1 MFANKKIIEIL
12 FICLW
17 VLTAFS
23 PGLTVPPAC
32 AGTAPNTYLP
42 PILIKLQKNIVNDL
56 YKAGIL
62 VSHNVDKLS
71 KFDFKAGETY
81 KLLGEICQSN
91 KYIIDCAIINA
102 SGILTS
108 IEPAAHKSSEGV
120 DISAQEHFKRL
131 KEIKKPVLSHIFKS
145 VEGTWGIAIQYP
157 IFDNPGAGDENKSLK
172 GALSLLINPEL
183 FFKDIIERQTKGLPL
198 KAWLMQIDGTMLY
211 SPDTSHFGQNIF
223 THDSYKSIRNIKKM
237 SELVAGSETGSAML
251 EIAAENNK
259 STTESSLNS
268 SNTLENV
275 ILKKA
280 YWTTVGLFETKWR
293 LFVILNAEYAANT
306 NASSAEVAS
315 APANLN
321 FENKKAAFK
330 QFAQN
335 SQLIYNIDNG
345 KFDEV
350 KKMFADFYNQNNG
363 FYSLQ
368 YVNAQSVNKFG
379 WPAENSLNNY
389 DYKSSNLLTDTQFL
403 LAAQKQEDASFE
415 ARLIEGHTGIFFL
428 TPVFKGK
435 KYLGH
440 IYFIMLK

>member
-1 MFANKKIIEIL
+1 
-12 FICLW
+12 
-17 VLTAFS
+17 
-23 PGLTVPPAC
+23 
-32 AGTAPNTYLP
+32 
-42 PILIKLQKNIVNDL
+42 
-56 YKAGIL
+56 
-62 VSHNVDKLS
+62 
-71 KFDFKAGETY
+71 
-81 KLLGEICQSN
+81 
-91 KYIIDCAIINA
+91 
-102 SGILTS
+102 
-108 IEPAAHKSSEGV
+108 
-120 DISAQEHFKRL
+120 
-131 KEIKKPVLSHIFKS
+131 
-145 VEGTWGIAIQYP
+145 
-157 IFDNPGAGDENKSLK
+157 
-172 GALSLLINPEL
+172 
-183 FFKDIIERQTKGLPL
+183 
-198 KAWLMQIDGTMLY
+198 
-211 SPDTSHFGQNIF
+211 
-223 THDSYKSIRNIKKM
+223 M